1 MAKWFNKLVVALL
14 VVIAFLAWTDG
25 RGSATDFAGGV
36 GRVTGD
42 VVSAVIE
49 FFDGLAESKPSA
61 DASATEAGDP
71 SATEAGDPSTAV
83 LGERISRRGPAGL
96 PSSR

>member
-1 MAKWFNKLVVALL
+1 
-14 VVIAFLAWTDG
+14 
-25 RGSATDFAGGV
+25 V

-61 DASATEAGDP
+61 DAS
-71 SATEAGDPSTAV
+71 STEAGDPSTAV
-83 LGERISRRGPAGL
+83 LGERISRRGTGGVALQPLMRGGPAPG
-96 PSSR
+96 SGAGRATRS